1 MDLKTFVA
9 TSLTQILDGIR
20 TAQKVPGGNHVAADG
35 YISSQGNLMSGGT
48 SGFFTL
54 VEFDVLVLA
63 GSKDGVPDVRV
74 ADVEISNKG
83 ERTNQNSSRVKF
95 SVHVRLP
102 KGGANID
109 AGRYAE
115 PSDDYENEF

>member
-20 TAQKVPGGNHVAADG
+20 AAQKTPGGENVAAEG
-35 YISSQGNLMSGGT
+35 YISGQGNLMSGGT

-63 GSKDGVPDVRV
+63 ESKDGQPEVRV
-74 ADVEISNKG
+74 ADIEISSKG
-83 ERTNQNSSRVKF
+83 ERTQQNSSRVKF

-102 KGGANID
+102 KGGANL
-109 AGRYAE
+109 GERY
-115 PSDDYENEF
+115 